1 MTAPQQSTEEHD
13 GLDPIKVTILRHL
26 WEAAQEAGDAPWSL
40 AKLSKRTC
48 IPMTTLLRVLNEFDN
63 AGIVDM
69 RAHDDGRRFAAL
81 NATGLEIFST
91 LFGVQQGNHPS

>member
-1 MTAPQQSTEEHD
+1 MMPPQQPAEEHD

-48 IPMTTLLRVLNEFDN
+48 IPMSTLLRVLNEFDN
-63 AGIVDM
+63 AGIVELT
-69 RAHDDGRRFAAL
+69 AQDDGRRFAAL
-81 NATGLEIFST
+81 NATGLEIYPT
-91 LFGVQQGNHPS
+91 LFGARQGNHQS